1 VGGLLRPEQ
10 EQEEREVRDPNR
22 IPRILK
28 KIRKAWKKNPDM
40 RLIQLLQFLAQ
51 DPDKR
56 LDPLYIEDRHLE
68 EMLDKKVSTTKLTIT
83 CGRLFEMFGRMSDG
97 ETRVAVDA
105 FMRDL
110 KTTTMNE
117 LLGDP
122 AVNKMGVKDWY
133 FAKLPNHRIVFRPVN
148 KNTVELL
155 DILNEKTIQFFNA
168 QQKKQGLKAQ
178 A

>member
-1 VGGLLRPEQ
+1 M
-10 EQEEREVRDPNR
+10 RDPKR

-28 KIRKAWKKNPDM
+28 KVEKAWKKNPDM

-56 LDPLYIEDRHLE
+56 LDPFYVEDRHLE
-68 EMLDKKVSTTKLTIT
+68 EMLGKKVPKAKLTIT
-83 CGRLFEMFGRMSDG
+83 CGHLFEMTGRMSDG

-105 FMRDL
+105 FLRDL
-110 KTTTMNE
+110 RAMTLNA

-122 AVNKMGVKDWY
+122 SVTKMGVKDWY
-133 FAKLPNHRIVFRPVN
+133 AVKLPKHRIVFRPVD

-155 DILNEKTIQFFNA
+155 DILNEQMIKFFHA
-168 QQKKQGLKAQ
+168 QRKKEDLKAQ